1 MSVYTAIIM
10 RDLRLAW
17 RAGGGA
23 PQGMIFFA
31 LITVFFSIAI
41 GPDLALMSAIAPPI
55 IWSAALLSAQLSL
68 DQIWRA
74 DQEDGSLDIL
84 LETSDLLPATASA
97 KAIAH
102 WIASLAP
109 LALIAPLLGLL
120 LNLPA
125 NLYMPLTLSL
135 LIGTPALSFIGA
147 FAAALAISLPRAG
160 LLTAILTGPL
170 YIPVIIFGAGALSGP
185 NAVPNFLLLG
195 AYSLFAA
202 IFSPLAAAAALRFNM
217 E

>member
-1 MSVYTAIIM
+1 M
-10 RDLRLAW
+10 
-17 RAGGGA
+17 
-23 PQGMIFFA
+23 
-31 LITVFFSIAI
+31 
-41 GPDLALMSAIAPPI
+41 
-55 IWSAALLSAQLSL
+55 
-68 DQIWRA
+68 
-74 DQEDGSLDIL
+74 
-84 LETSDLLPATASA
+84 
-97 KAIAH
+97 AH
-102 WIASLAP
+102 WLASLAP

-125 NLYMPLTLSL
+125 NLYGPLTLAL

-147 FAAALAISLPRAG
+147 FAAALAMSLPRAG

-185 NAVPNFLLLG
+185 NPVPNFLLLG